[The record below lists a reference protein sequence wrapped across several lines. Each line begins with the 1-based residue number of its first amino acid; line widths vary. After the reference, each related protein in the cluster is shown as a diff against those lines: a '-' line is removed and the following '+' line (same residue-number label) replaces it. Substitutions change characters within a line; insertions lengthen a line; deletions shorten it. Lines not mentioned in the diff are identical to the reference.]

1 MAGNMETYCSESL
14 RPRQLPDSKRNGFA
28 HGYVMS
34 RYVTYSAFEH
44 QKLVGFDPHN
54 GFSGTPLAYTHKG
67 CCQVIFCSDIH
78 ILAILMV
85 LGFGSVPSAHASEM
99 GLQPLFDSLNHNI
112 DLQCICGGP

>member
-1 MAGNMETYCSESL
+1 MFGDTLTIRDVKKIVAPQGS
-14 RPRQLPDSKRNGFA
+14 PDGPGIWRSTL
-28 HGYVMS
+28 Y
-34 RYVTYSAFEH
+34 
-44 QKLVGFDPHN
+44 

-67 CCQVIFCSDIH
+67 CQVIFCSDIH